1 MGWHLMY
8 FRAMLKSVK
17 ATPILI
23 ILLLMFQ
30 GCSKYQKILKSTDYE
45 KKFEM
50 AKVYYDGG
58 KYQKAFPLL
67 EELMTVYRGT
77 SKGETVYYYFAYCQ
91 YALGDFLLA
100 SFHFS
105 NFAKTFARSEHAE
118 EAMFMGAKC
127 YFLDSSDPTLDQE
140 STHKAIQEIQL
151 FINKYPKS
159 ERVAECNDLMDRLRF
174 KLESKDYN
182 IAKLYFNMEDYKAA
196 ITSIRNVLNDYPESR
211 YQEEMSF
218 MIVRS
223 SFLLAENSI
232 EKKKEE
238 RYHKTLE
245 ECRTFTEKFTDNGY
259 RKDIDNIFAA
269 SNKALEKMA
278 KAN

>member
-23 ILLLMFQ
+23 ILLLMLQ

-50 AKVYYDGG
+50 AKIYYDAG
-58 KYQKAFPLL
+58 KFQKAFPLL

-77 SKGETVYYYFAYCQ
+77 SKGESVYYYYAYCQ

-100 SFHFS
+100 SFHFG
-105 NFAKTFARSEHAE
+105 NFAKTFGRSEHAE

-127 YFLDSSDPTLDQE
+127 YFLDSSDPSLDQE
-140 STHKAIQEIQL
+140 STYKAIQEIQL

-159 ERVAECNDLMDRLRF
+159 ERVSECNDLMDRLRF
-174 KLESKDYN
+174 KLETKDYN
-182 IAKLYFNMEDYKAA
+182 MAKLYFNMEDYKAS
-196 ITSIRNVLNDYPESR
+196 ITALRNVLNDYPETR
-211 YQEEMSF
+211 YGEEMSF
-218 MIVRS
+218 MVVRS
-223 SFLLAENSI
+223 AFLLAENSI
-232 EKKKEE
+232 EKKKED
-238 RYHKTLE
+238 RYHKALE
-245 ECRTFTEKFTDNGY
+245 ECRAFTEKFPENSY

>member
-8 FRAMLKSVK
+8 FRGMLKSVK
-17 ATPILI
+17 AAPILI

-50 AKVYYDGG
+50 AKVYYDAG
-58 KYQKAFPLL
+58 KFQKAFPLL

-77 SKGETVYYYFAYCQ
+77 SKGETVYYYYAYCQ

-105 NFAKTFARSEHAE
+105 NFAKTFSRSEHAE
-118 EAMFMGAKC
+118 ESMFMGAKC
-127 YFLDSSDPTLDQE
+127 YFLDSADPTLDQE
-140 STHKAIQEIQL
+140 STHNAIKEIQL

-196 ITSIRNVLNDYPESR
+196 ITSLRNVLNDYPESR

-218 MIVRS
+218 MVVRS
-223 SFLLAENSI
+223 TFLLAENSI

-245 ECRTFTEKFTDNGY
+245 ECRAFTEKFSDNGY
-259 RKDIDNIFAA
+259 SKDIDNIFAA
-269 SNKALEKMA
+269 SNKALNKMA